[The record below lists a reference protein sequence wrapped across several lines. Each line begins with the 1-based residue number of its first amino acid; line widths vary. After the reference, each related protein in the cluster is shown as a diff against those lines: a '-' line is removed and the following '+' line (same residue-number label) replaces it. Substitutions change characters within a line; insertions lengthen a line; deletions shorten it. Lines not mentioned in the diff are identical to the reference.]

1 MKSVT
6 GRRNKNTFSAWQPLI
21 AAPPVHFRD
30 ASASPPI
37 PDAVFVRLQSLR
49 NNNKRQSAMFKG
61 SKVRQAGLIVFA
73 TTLLLILPNL
83 NRLFG

>member
-1 MKSVT
+1 M
-6 GRRNKNTFSAWQPLI
+6 GFGG
-21 AAPPVHFRD
+21 
-30 ASASPPI
+30 
-37 PDAVFVRLQSLR
+37 LQLLR
-49 NNNKRQSAMFKG
+49 NNNKRQSAMFKD

>member
-1 MKSVT
+1 VKSVT
-6 GRRNKNTFSAWQPLI
+6 GKRNKNISSVRQPHF
-21 AAPPVHFRD
+21 AAPPVRFRD

-37 PDAVFVRLQSLR
+37 SDAAFVRLQSLR

>member
-1 MKSVT
+1 MCARSPFALRDHRFDCVT
-6 GRRNKNTFSAWQPLI
+6 L
-21 AAPPVHFRD
+21 
-30 ASASPPI
+30 ASPPI
-37 PDAVFVRLQSLR
+37 SESGFQNSEMGIRWLQLLR
-49 NNNKRQSAMFKG
+49 NNNKRQSAMFKD

>member
-1 MKSVT
+1 MCARSPFALRDHPFDCVT
-6 GRRNKNTFSAWQPLI
+6 L
-21 AAPPVHFRD
+21 
-30 ASASPPI
+30 ASPPI
-37 PDAVFVRLQSLR
+37 SESGFRIQGWEFGGLQLLR
-49 NNNKRQSAMFKG
+49 NNNKRQSAMFKD

>member
-1 MKSVT
+1 LNIDDSV
-6 GRRNKNTFSAWQPLI
+6 RWPILYRHHPFESNTLAG
-21 AAPPVHFRD
+21 
-30 ASASPPI
+30 SPTI
-37 PDAVFVRLQSLR
+37 FIVDELQSLR
-49 NNNKRQSAMFKG
+49 NNNKRQSAMFKR